1 MGIADHVSSDP
12 GLPEQQLLRDG
23 DRLQSY
29 ASAFLRG
36 EITAEQYSAL
46 TLAEI
51 NRRVPIDPL
60 LPLGAGDEDEPV
72 VPPPPAV
79 VVHLVHEEPPMPPT
93 VIRAPTP
100 RLADRDRS
108 IVLARAFATGRIRGG
123 DFLRLIRDC

>member
-12 GLPEQQLLRDG
+12 GLPEQHLLRDG
-23 DRLQSY
+23 DRLQHY

-36 EITAEQYSAL
+36 EITAEQYSTL

-51 NRRVPIDPL
+51 NRRAPLDPL
-60 LPLGAGDEDEPV
+60 LPLGEDNEPT
-72 VPPPPAV
+72 VPPRV
-79 VVHLVHEEPPMPPT
+79 VVVVHEEPPTPPA
-93 VIRAPTP
+93 VVQPPTP

-108 IVLARAFATGRIRGG
+108 FVLARAFATGRIRGG